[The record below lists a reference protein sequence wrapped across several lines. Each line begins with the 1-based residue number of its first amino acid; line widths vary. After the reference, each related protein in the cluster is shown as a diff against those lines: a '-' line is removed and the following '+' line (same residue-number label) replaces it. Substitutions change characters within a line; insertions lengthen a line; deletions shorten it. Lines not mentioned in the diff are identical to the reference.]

1 MEGGYSFRGRRV
13 IKVVF
18 FRSGHGNW
26 RKFGQHHLTYTGQ
39 VVDYPCCPANGCSS
53 CLWLQYFSGF
63 HLYRLLHLAS
73 TKFN

>member
-1 MEGGYSFRGRRV
+1 MTF
-13 IKVVF
+13 
-18 FRSGHGNW
+18 N
-26 RKFGQHHLTYTGQ
+26 GQ
-39 VVDYPCCPANGCSS
+39 VADYPCCPANGCSS